1 MSQLTKGMYGTE
13 FCQKGDIFGLHC
25 GQMRSRDKI
34 THNSGW
40 YNRAGEKLG
49 WGDLDAKDFER
60 IARELEYGEYF
71 IVLSEQD
78 SYWKVDKEMVEAPG
92 TDYVVEHAMYII
104 VAADLL
110 FKVDKCGSE
119 RGAFFDFYGL
129 TFHVLKKGKV
139 ERLVKEGRFSL

>member
-1 MSQLTKGMYGTE
+1 MAQLIKGMYGTE
-13 FCQKGDIFGLHC
+13 FRQKGDLFGLHC

-34 THNSGW
+34 THNSEW

-60 IARELEYGEYF
+60 IAKELERGEYF

-78 SYWKVDKEMVEAPG
+78 SCWKVDKSVAEAPG
-92 TDYVVEHAMYII
+92 VDYIVEHAMYII

-110 FKVDKCGSE
+110 FKVDEWGSE
-119 RGAFFDFYGL
+119 REKFFDFYGL
-129 TFHVLKKGKV
+129 TFHVLKKNKV
-139 ERLVKEGRFSL
+139 GRLIKKGRFSS